1 MPYEDKESYT
11 IEEMA
16 DYLANESMSGEA
28 LLDTL
33 SKHGFELHEK
43 KGGSCGSEM
52 VEEETMESM
61 SSSPRRPKLNI
72 VALRVDASK
81 KALGKHKG
89 GQE

>member
-33 SKHGFELHEK
+33 SKHGFELREK
-43 KGGSCGSEM
+43 KGESCGSEM
-52 VEEETMESM
+52 VEEETLESM